1 MGVNFNSIGNYN
13 TKSINN
19 NYKKVVSKKEDT
31 IAADKIDKNEKL
43 FFANLY
49 PEKRNEVL
57 NYSFYER
64 TGKMNGVTVG
74 TNFDK
79 RG

>member
-13 TKSINN
+13 TKLINN
-19 NYKKVVSKKEDT
+19 NYKKVDSKKEDT

-49 PEKRNEVL
+49 PDKRNEVL

-64 TGKMNGVTVG
+64 TGKMNGVTIG

>member
-31 IAADKIDKNEKL
+31 IATDKIDKNEKL

-49 PEKRNEVL
+49 PDKRNEVL

-64 TGKMNGVTVG
+64 TGKMNGVTIG